1 MEKGE
6 GNLDE
11 CPAEEKAAEGGGDAE
26 KILEQDVD
34 RRPAAGTG
42 GQKVGVFQRKGGKG
56 GESAEKAEHHH
67 RQIRSQSFILLPE
80 QHVDQSGDEGA
91 ENIDRHRRERQRI
104 AAGCGQEADR
114 RHPAERAERSGRP

>member
-1 MEKGE
+1 M
-6 GNLDE
+6 
-11 CPAEEKAAEGGGDAE
+11 
-26 KILEQDVD
+26 
-34 RRPAAGTG
+34 
-42 GQKVGVFQRKGGKG
+42 GVFQRKGGKG

-114 RHPAERAERSGRP
+114 RHPAERAERSGRHDQQNQFERHDKSSPRSVAIRILYRRFRKTQENRIDFVE